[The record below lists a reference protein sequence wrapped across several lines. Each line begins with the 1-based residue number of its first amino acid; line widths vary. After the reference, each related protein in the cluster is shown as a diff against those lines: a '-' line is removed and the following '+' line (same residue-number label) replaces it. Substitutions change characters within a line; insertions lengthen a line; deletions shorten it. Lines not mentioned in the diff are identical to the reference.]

1 MTSPASATGLPFDQD
16 LFDLLVCPAT
26 RHPLKFAGGQLLC
39 TDAACR
45 RAYRVD
51 GDIPVMLIDES
62 KVVAEPQWQ
71 AFIAGPGPIGA
82 GIAAVQA
89 RAAAR

>member
-1 MTSPASATGLPFDQD
+1 MTNSSSATGLPFDQD

-26 RHPLKFAGGQLLC
+26 RHPLKCTGKQLIC
-39 TDAACR
+39 SDTACR
-45 RAYRVD
+45 RAYRID

-62 KVVAEPQWQ
+62 KVLAESDWQ
-71 AFIAGPGPIGA
+71 ALMAGPGPIGA

-89 RAAAR
+89 RASAR